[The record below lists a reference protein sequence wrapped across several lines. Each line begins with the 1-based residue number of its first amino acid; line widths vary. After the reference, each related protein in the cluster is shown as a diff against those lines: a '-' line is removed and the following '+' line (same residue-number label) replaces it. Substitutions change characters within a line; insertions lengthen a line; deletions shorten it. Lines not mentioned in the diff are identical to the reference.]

1 MHPLV
6 NLWFFLGFSTS
17 LLFTETYLGWFY
29 HLVIFCT
36 ILIYNYKISALV
48 FSKIKPYIYYF
59 PIMIFLYVLFSLLLT
74 DNNLQIIVY
83 EAIDGFIR
91 LILMV
96 ATMMY
101 FFEITPNKDIVI
113 LARSIWVKFN
123 LQWKWVENFF
133 LFLSMTLRFYPT
145 FQSNWNSIRN
155 SHKILDLESNLSSFG
170 RIKKTAKELPGLL
183 IHELKRANDIS
194 LAMKLRGYG
203 KQFPR
208 GVTYPIPFNRYD
220 GTMILII
227 TIIYYT
233 LNSYASI

>member
-29 HLVIFCT
+29 HFMVFCT
-36 ILIYNYKISALV
+36 IVIYNYRISPLII
-48 FSKIKPYIYYF
+48 SKIKPFIYYF
-59 PIMIFLYVLFSLLLT
+59 PVMLILYIFFSLLLT
-74 DNNLQIIVY
+74 DNSIQLIIY
-83 EAIDGFIR
+83 EALYGFCR

-101 FFEITPNKDIVI
+101 FFEITPNKDIVV
-113 LARSIWVKFN
+113 LSRSIWVKFN

-133 LFLSMTLRFYPT
+133 MFLSMTLRFYPT
-145 FQSNWNSIRN
+145 FQSNWNSIKN
-155 SHKILDLESNLSSFG
+155 CHKTLGLESNLSNFG
-170 RIKKTAKELPGLL
+170 KIKRTAKELPALL

-208 GVTYPIPFNRYD
+208 GVTYPIPFNWNH
-220 GTMILII
+220 GLMILVI
-227 TIIYYT
+227 TICYFT
-233 LNSYASI
+233 LHNYVTI

>member
-17 LLFTETYLGWFY
+17 LLFTDTYLDWFF
-29 HLVIFCT
+29 HLMIFFT
-36 ILIYNYKISALV
+36 ILIYNYRISPLII
-48 FSKIKPYIYYF
+48 SKIKPYIYYF
-59 PIMIFLYVLFSLLLT
+59 PIMLFLYILFSLFLT
-74 DNNLQIIVY
+74 DNSLQVIIY
-83 EAIDGFIR
+83 EAIYGFFR
-91 LILMV
+91 LVLMLS
-96 ATMMY
+96 AMIY

-123 LQWKWVENFF
+123 LQWKWVEDFF

-155 SHKILDLESNLSSFG
+155 SYKILGLESNLSTFG
-170 RIKKTAKELPGLL
+170 KIKKTAKELPNLL

-208 GVTYPIPFNRYD
+208 GVTYPIPFNWNH
-220 GTMILII
+220 GVMILVI
-227 TIIYYT
+227 TISYYT
-233 LNSYASI
+233 LHNYVTI

>member
-17 LLFTETYLGWFY
+17 LLFAETYLGWFY
-29 HLVIFCT
+29 HLMIFFT
-36 ILIYNYKISALV
+36 ILIYNYRINPLII
-48 FSKIKPYIYYF
+48 SKIKPYIYYF
-59 PIMIFLYVLFSLLLT
+59 PIMLFLYILFSLFLT
-74 DNNLQIIVY
+74 DNSLQLIIY
-83 EAIDGFIR
+83 DAIYGFFR

-96 ATMMY
+96 SAMMY

-155 SHKILDLESNLSSFG
+155 SYKILGLESNLSTFG
-170 RIKKTAKELPGLL
+170 KIKKTAKELPNLL

-208 GVTYPIPFNRYD
+208 GVTYPIPFNWNH
-220 GTMILII
+220 GFMILVI
-227 TIIYYT
+227 TISYYILHT
-233 LNSYASI
+233 YVTI

>member
-29 HLVIFCT
+29 HLMIFFT
-36 ILIYNYKISALV
+36 IIVYNHRISPLII
-48 FSKIKPYIYYF
+48 SKIKAYIYYF
-59 PIMIFLYVLFSLLLT
+59 PIMLFLYILFSLLLT
-74 DNNLQIIVY
+74 DNSIQLIIY
-83 EAIDGFIR
+83 EAIYGFFR

-96 ATMMY
+96 AAMMY

-123 LQWKWVENFF
+123 LKWKWVENFF

-155 SHKILDLESNLSSFG
+155 SNKALGLESNFSNFEKLK
-170 RIKKTAKELPGLL
+170 RTAKELPALL

-208 GVTYPIPFNRYD
+208 GVTYPIPFNWYH
-220 GTMILII
+220 GVKILII
-227 TIIYYT
+227 TISYFT
-233 LNSYASI
+233 LHNYVTI

>member
-1 MHPLV
+1 
-6 NLWFFLGFSTS
+6 
-17 LLFTETYLGWFY
+17 
-29 HLVIFCT
+29 
-36 ILIYNYKISALV
+36 
-48 FSKIKPYIYYF
+48 
-59 PIMIFLYVLFSLLLT
+59 MIFLYVLFSLLLT

-113 LARSIWVKFN
+113 LARSIWVKFD

-133 LFLSMTLRFYPT
+133 LFLTMTLRFYPT
-145 FQSNWNSIRN
+145 FQSNWNSIKN
-155 SHKILDLESNLSSFG
+155 SYKILGLELNLSTFG
-170 RIKKTAKELPGLL
+170 KIKKTAKELPNLL

-208 GVTYPIPFNRYD
+208 GVTYPIPFNWNH
-220 GTMILII
+220 GVMILVI
-227 TIIYYT
+227 TISYYT
-233 LNSYASI
+233 LHSYVTI